1 MGWRCAREVGTV
13 SSGYGTRCHAQH
25 GGRYTRERHYEN
37 AENPKIIIKNIG
49 QHDKKGKKI
58 LANKRTFLQMRTIL
72 IFSKTVL
79 LTAASGPKM
88 IFRVIFDGSSFNLCS
103 SLLMISRTVFI
114 IKPKSVNLTFVAF
127 SLYPL
132 HQQSCQVVRPPAAE
146 MPSDCDAR
154 LKKTCSDIGSI
165 DDRPPSQAVFYGL
178 SNRCRNTVRLV
189 LHITSSLHISGI
201 EFSRTLAH
209 AVRSQTDIFLSIFC
223 LLL

>member
-1 MGWRCAREVGTV
+1 MFFQAFWPVMTTESPVWELQRMGWRCAREVGTV

-88 IFRVIFDGSSFNLCS
+88 IFRVIFICKWSFMDCW
-103 SLLMISRTVFI
+103 I
-114 IKPKSVNLTFVAF
+114 IWRYWKSI
-127 SLYPL
+127 LY
-132 HQQSCQVVRPPAAE
+132 
-146 MPSDCDAR
+146 
-154 LKKTCSDIGSI
+154 
-165 DDRPPSQAVFYGL
+165 
-178 SNRCRNTVRLV
+178 
-189 LHITSSLHISGI
+189 
-201 EFSRTLAH
+201 
-209 AVRSQTDIFLSIFC
+209 FLSRRVFWIFVNSSNC
-223 LLL
+223 WNYFYRRWN